1 MKKKKKNREFPRQN
15 KRKEKRP
22 PGKLHV
28 RRIRQSI
35 LGFNQNTFARQ
46 LMRCNL
52 TSIECLLRPFAQPV
66 LTPFLNSSS
75 VLSHITRW
83 KCGMPKLTKFEL
95 IWEND
100 IQITHSQ
107 DYLSPGI
114 ARQLGNLPVVKF
126 RQSVTAK
133 GKGKKKSEL
142 IIP

>member
-1 MKKKKKNREFPRQN
+1 MKRKKKNREFPRQN

-22 PGKLHV
+22 PGRHHV
-28 RRIRQSI
+28 HRIRQSI
-35 LGFNQNTFARQ
+35 LGFYQNTFTHQ

-66 LTPFLNSSS
+66 LTPYLNSSS

-83 KCGMPKLTKFEL
+83 KCGIPKLTKFEL

-114 ARQLGNLPVVKF
+114 ARQLGNLPVSKIQVVSNSK
-126 RQSVTAK
+126 R
-133 GKGKKKSEL
+133 KKKTEL